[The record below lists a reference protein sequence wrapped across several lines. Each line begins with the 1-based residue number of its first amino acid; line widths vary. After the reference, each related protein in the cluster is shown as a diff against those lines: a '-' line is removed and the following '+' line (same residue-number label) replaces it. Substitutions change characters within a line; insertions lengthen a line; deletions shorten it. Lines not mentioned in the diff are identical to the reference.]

1 MKKLTIF
8 LLAIFL
14 VTALGCSCSFNSIEG
29 NGTTTTKTYDVPE
42 FSKIDA
48 SHAFEID
55 VVVGTTQYVK
65 VRTDENLLEYV
76 RVFVKDETL
85 YLEVKNNANLNG
97 DVKVLIS
104 TKSLNEVDLSGACK
118 INIENI
124 KTDNFR
130 MDVSGACKGVLSGTV
145 ENLNLDLSGATK
157 LNTVELIAQNLN
169 IDMSGASKL
178 KVYCENSLTVD
189 GSGASKIT
197 VYGNPKTTKTDFSGA
212 SSVNFK

>member
-1 MKKLTIF
+1 MKKSIIF
-8 LLAIFL
+8 LLAIF
-14 VTALGCSCSFNSIEG
+14 VVIAIGCSCSVNSIAG
-29 NGTTTTKTYDVPE
+29 NGNTTTKTYDVSE

-65 VRTDENLLEYV
+65 TRTDENLLKFVE
-76 RVFVKDETL
+76 VFVKNNTL
-85 YLEVKNNANLNG
+85 YLDIKDNVNLNG
-97 DVKVLIS
+97 NVKVLIS

-124 KTDNFR
+124 ETDNFR
-130 MDVSGACKGVLSGTV
+130 MDVSGASKGVLSGTV

-189 GSGASKIT
+189 GAGASKIT